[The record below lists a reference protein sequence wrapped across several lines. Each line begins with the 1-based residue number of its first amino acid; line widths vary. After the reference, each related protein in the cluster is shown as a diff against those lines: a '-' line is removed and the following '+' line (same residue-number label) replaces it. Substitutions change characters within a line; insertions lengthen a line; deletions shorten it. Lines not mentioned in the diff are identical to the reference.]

1 MLISRKGQHKFA
13 YYVGGILLIT
23 QLSSCGVVKKK
34 TTYGKNPSITVEA
47 GEDPTAESRDIL
59 TKEEALET
67 DGSNVELEELGKAEE
82 IIETALE
89 YSGVRYKYGG
99 ITKKGMDCS
108 GLLYVSFTAH
118 DIAIPR
124 VSHQIFD
131 QADPIKMKE
140 VTKGDLLFFKTNR
153 RGKRIN
159 HVGLVVDIQDDEIK
173 FIHSTSSRGVIVSS
187 LKEGY
192 WNSAFVKAARIL

>member
-1 MLISRKGQHKFA
+1 MLISRRGQYNFA
-13 YYVGGILLIT
+13 YYVGGVLLIT
-23 QLSSCGVVKKK
+23 QLHSCGVVKKK

-47 GEDPTAESRDIL
+47 GEDPTAESRGVQSNGGL
-59 TKEEALET
+59 PEE
-67 DGSNVELEELGKAEE
+67 DGSSVAYEELGKAAE
-82 IIETALE
+82 IIETALG

-99 ITKKGMDCS
+99 TTKRGMDCS

-140 VTKGDLLFFKTNR
+140 VTKGDLLFFKTSR

-159 HVGLVVDIQDDEIK
+159 HVGLVVDIQDDDIK
-173 FIHSTSSRGVIVSS
+173 FIHSTTSRGVIVSS

>member
-1 MLISRKGQHKFA
+1 MLISRIGQYKFA

-47 GEDPTAESRDIL
+47 GEDP
-59 TKEEALET
+59 
-67 DGSNVELEELGKAEE
+67 NVEFQGVETNEGTIEEDRSSAEYLELGKAEE

-99 ITKKGMDCS
+99 TTKRGMDCS
-108 GLLYVSFTAH
+108 GLLYVSFTTH